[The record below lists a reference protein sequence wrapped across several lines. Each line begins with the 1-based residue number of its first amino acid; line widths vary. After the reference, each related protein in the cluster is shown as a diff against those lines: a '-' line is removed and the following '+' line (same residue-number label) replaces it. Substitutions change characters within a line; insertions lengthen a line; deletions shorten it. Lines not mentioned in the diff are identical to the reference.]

1 MRKRA
6 QCQALHPIS
15 GGSVVEFW
23 DNLQGLLECTSF
35 ERLRTH
41 ADRQVKR
48 LGFDN
53 WIYSDASVS
62 RHAEEPLVAFPTDWM
77 NHYKRHSYFD
87 VDPVIEHC
95 RMRLTPC
102 LWAADP
108 RARPAGYLT
117 RFFSEA
123 VDFGLCAGI
132 GLPTHGP
139 SGPPSMLSVATS
151 DSAHAASYLRQLGEL
166 QLLASFVHEAQL
178 RISSLAAQA
187 QVHLTAREL
196 DCLRWAAEGKTSW
209 EIGQMLGISERT
221 AIFHLNNSARKLGV
235 IGRRQAIARAMSLQ
249 LIAL

>member
-1 MRKRA
+1 MQWR
-6 QCQALHPIS
+6 S
-15 GGSVVEFW
+15 GGVVVELW
-23 DNLQGLLECTSF
+23 DNLQQLLECTSV
-35 ERLRTH
+35 ERLRAL

-53 WIYSDASVS
+53 WIYSQASAS
-62 RHAEEPLVAFPTDWM
+62 RHSNDSLVAYPAEWM
-77 NHYKRHSYFD
+77 SHYRRQSYFD

-95 RMRLTPC
+95 RLHLTPC

-108 RARPAGYLT
+108 LARRAGYPT

-123 VDFGLCAGI
+123 ADFGLCAGI

-139 SGPPSMLSVATS
+139 SSQPSMLSVATS

-166 QLLASFVHEAQL
+166 QLLASFVHEAHS
-178 RISSLAAQA
+178 RITSEAAQA

-209 EIGQMLGISERT
+209 EIGQQLGISERT

-235 IGRRQAIARAMSLQ
+235 IGRRQAIARAMNLQ

>member
-1 MRKRA
+1 M
-6 QCQALHPIS
+6 
-15 GGSVVEFW
+15 VELW
-23 DNLQGLLECTSF
+23 DNLQALLECTSF
-35 ERLRTH
+35 EQLRAH

-53 WIYSDASVS
+53 WIYSDANAS
-62 RHAEEPLVAFPTDWM
+62 RQAEDPLVTFPKDWM
-77 NHYKRHSYFD
+77 NHYRRQSYFD

-95 RMRLTPC
+95 RLRLTPC

-108 RARPAGYLT
+108 MARRAGYLT

-123 VDFGLCAGI
+123 SDFGLCAGI

-139 SGPPSMLSVATS
+139 GGQPSMLSVATG
-151 DSAHAASYLRQLGEL
+151 DSANAASYLHQLGEL

-178 RISSLAAQA
+178 RISSRAAQA

-209 EIGQMLGISERT
+209 EIGEKLGISERT